1 MPYKHAIKVSDK
13 VYEKLQ
19 ELMKATGAESPNQV
33 LEKLL
38 SDDHGVTPSTV
49 YRTTTPTDHG
59 VTPSIRVKKEED
71 PFWFSIVV
79 GEGYDTEYIA
89 LNRIQYE
96 KLCRTGLLSPVV
108 CANK

>member
-1 MPYKHAIKVSDK
+1 MPYKHVVKVSDK

-38 SDDHGVTPSTV
+38 SDDHGVTPS
-49 YRTTTPTDHG
+49 
-59 VTPSIRVKKEED
+59 IRIKKEED
-71 PFWFSIVV
+71 PLWLNIVV

-89 LNRIQYE
+89 LNRVQYE
-96 KLCRTGLLSPVV
+96 KLCKTGLLPSAI
-108 CANK
+108 CENK